1 MARGYHDVLYL
12 GGAQT
17 LVHVPPGRVAS
28 ATVQIEDLTQDE
40 EGDDRFILA
49 STAATVDSHN
59 VATTADA
66 GAGEA
71 DPRLLTHAGTS
82 PSVGHS
88 YAIESTTGAYE
99 IFEVASVTST
109 TVRAKVPF
117 SGVYPS
123 GSTIRGV
130 ELSCSFP
137 SLSAS
142 DEDLFDGN
150 PPLRVRWTYT
160 FEDRLHQPDE
170 LIRLVRHK
178 PGQAGLGAVEAA
190 LRSSWWELVKQI
202 PRQANALRDLIASV
216 SDRLQTKLRA
226 RGIEPEAFLL
236 GAPGI
241 ELLQQACVLRL
252 ADQGCHPENR
262 DPQAFRDEQEAEF
275 ARLWS
280 WLTQGRSAEGA
291 ADVSRVDD
299 TAPTGTSK
307 RYRSVFARG

>member
-1 MARGYHDVLYL
+1 MARGFHDVLYL

-17 LVHVPPGRVAS
+17 LRHVPPGRVAS
-28 ATVQIEDLTQDE
+28 ATCQIEDLTQDE

-49 STAATVDSHN
+49 AGAATVDSYN

-71 DPRLLTHAGTS
+71 DPRLLTHAGAAATA
-82 PSVGHS
+82 GRS
-88 YAIESTTGAYE
+88 YVIESTTGEYE
-99 IFEVASVTST
+99 VFEAAAVTST
-109 TVRAKVPF
+109 TVRARVPF
-117 SGVYPS
+117 SGFYPS
-123 GSTIRGV
+123 GSAIRGV

-137 SLSAS
+137 SLAAA
-142 DEDLFDGN
+142 DETLFDGN

-160 FEDRLHQPDE
+160 LDRIYQPDE
-170 LIRLVRHK
+170 LVRLVRHK
-178 PGQAGLGAVEAA
+178 PGDQHLGAVENA
-190 LRSSWWELVKQI
+190 LRTSWYELVKAI
-202 PRQANALRDLIASV
+202 PRKGNALRDLVSSV
-216 SDRLQTKLRA
+216 SDRLQAKLRS
-226 RGIEPEAFLL
+226 RGIEPESFLV
-236 GAPGI
+236 GAPGL

-280 WLTQGRSAEGA
+280 WLTQGRD
-291 ADVSRVDD
+291 ADGSTVVDRASD

-307 RYRSVFARG
+307 RVRTIWARG

>member
-1 MARGYHDVLYL
+1 MALGYHDVLYL

-17 LVHVPPGRVAS
+17 LVHVPPGRVSS

-40 EGDDRFILA
+40 EGADRFILA
-49 STAATVDSHN
+49 AGAATVDSHN
-59 VATTADA
+59 VTTTADA

-71 DPRLLTHAGTS
+71 DPRLLTHAGAS
-82 PSVGHS
+82 PTVGYS
-88 YAIESTTGAYE
+88 YALVSTTGAYE
-99 IFEVASVTST
+99 IFEVAAVTST
-109 TVRAKVPF
+109 TVRAKAPF
-117 SGVYPS
+117 SDVYPS
-123 GSTIRGV
+123 GSAIRGV
-130 ELSCSFP
+130 QLSCSFP
-137 SLSAS
+137 ALSAN

-160 FEDRLHQPDE
+160 FEGRPYQPDE
-170 LIRLVRHK
+170 IVRLVRHK
-178 PGQAGLGAVEAA
+178 PGQAGLGAVELA

-202 PRQANALRDLIASV
+202 PRQANALRDLVSSV